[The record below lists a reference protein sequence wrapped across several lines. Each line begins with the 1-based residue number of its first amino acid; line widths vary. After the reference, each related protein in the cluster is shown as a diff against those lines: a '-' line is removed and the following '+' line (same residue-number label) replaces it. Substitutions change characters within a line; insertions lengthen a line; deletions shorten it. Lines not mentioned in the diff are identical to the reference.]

1 MKTMKTSSC
10 LSVNVRV
17 RMLICVAI
25 LLATSPTRAGWTLV
39 WSDEFNESTINPDN
53 WTYDLGTGSGGWG
66 NNELE
71 YYTSRTNNVRIENGN
86 LVIQARQESYG
97 GMNYTSARLKSQG
110 LQSWTYGRIEASI
123 RLPSGQT
130 QGLWPA
136 FWMLG
141 NNFGSVGW
149 PECGEI
155 DLMERVN
162 LNTTIN
168 GTIHWY
174 DNGEADYG
182 SISSVLDFTQYHV
195 YAIEWDPGMITW
207 YVDGNPFLQANITNN
222 INNTGAFH
230 LPFFI
235 LLNLAVGGNWPGSPD
250 AATTFPATMYV
261 DYVRVYQNTTNT
273 TPAGFSLSASPASL
287 SVAQGASGV
296 STIILNQT
304 NLSGSVS
311 LSASGLP
318 SGVSASFNPTP
329 TSGNSTLTLSAS
341 SSAATGTFMVTV
353 TGTSGGTT
361 HATSVS
367 LTVTAA
373 STTTIP
379 KTWYLFN
386 TPVSG
391 VSPAGQDL
399 QTNRSGTTGWQPI
412 QLITTNAAY
421 WYSPAVTG
429 TTAAGTW
436 DFYLWSNSPGSPSYI
451 RVDLYQVNAS
461 GSGAR
466 LIGSQTQNINAT
478 GTGNHPSLYPFSASA
493 ITFGNQRL
501 LVKITSVSG
510 VNATIAYNSNDF
522 PTRLLTP

>member
-1 MKTMKTSSC
+1 MNTPSYLAVPS
-10 LSVNVRV
+10 LFRN
-17 RMLICVAI
+17 LICLI
-25 LLATSPTRAGWTLV
+25 LLIGTIQARADWNLV
-39 WSDEFNESTINPDN
+39 WSDEFNEATINPAN
-53 WTYDLGTGSGGWG
+53 WTFDIGNGSGGWG

-86 LVIQARQESYG
+86 LVIQARQESFG

-110 LQSWTYGRIEASI
+110 LQNWTYGRIEASI
-123 RLPSGQT
+123 LLPSGQT

-141 NNFGSVGW
+141 SNIGSVGW
-149 PECGEI
+149 PECGELDI
-155 DLMERVN
+155 MERVN
-162 LNTTIN
+162 LNSTIN
-168 GTIHWY
+168 GTMHWY
-174 DNGEADYG
+174 DAGEADYG

-195 YAIEWDPGMITW
+195 YSIEWDPGLITW
-207 YVDGNPFLQANITNN
+207 SVDGNPFLLANITNN
-222 INNTGAFH
+222 VNNTGAFH

-250 AATTFPATMYV
+250 SATTFPATMYV
-261 DYVRVYQNTTNT
+261 DYVRVYQNLTNT
-273 TPAGFSLSASPASL
+273 AVSGFSLSASPASL
-287 SVAQGASGV
+287 TLTQGSSGV
-296 STIILNQT
+296 STVILNQT

-318 SGVSASFNPTP
+318 SGVSASFTPNPT
-329 TSGNSTLTLSAS
+329 TGNSTLTLTAS
-341 SSAATGTFMVTV
+341 SSAATGNSTVTI
-353 TGTSGGTT
+353 TGTSNGTT
-361 HATSVS
+361 RTTTLN
-367 LTVTAA
+367 LTVTA
-373 STTTIP
+373 SSITTTIAR
-379 KTWYLFN
+379 TWYLFN
-386 TPVSG
+386 TAVSG

-399 QTNRSGTTGWQPI
+399 QATSSGTTGWQPT
-412 QLITTNAAY
+412 LLVTANSAY

-461 GSGAR
+461 GGGAV

-478 GTGNHPSLYPFSASA
+478 GTGNHPSLYPFTASA
-493 ITFGNQRL
+493 LTFNNQRL
-501 LVKITSVSG
+501 LVKITNASG
-510 VNATIAYNSNDF
+510 ANATIAYNGNDF